1 MYKGNHN
8 DDFVLSR
15 VFDFTKSPQSK
26 QMLSFTKSI
35 EILLAIF
42 IPEID
47 QYYFWMPVLMYFL
60 FFCSFLYV
68 RSQLSGAVDG
78 LSTSN
83 PNQKGFCW
91 LRACEKEPKAS
102 RVKVHTQS

>member
-26 QMLSFTKSI
+26 QMLSLRENRNTRSI
-35 EILLAIF
+35 EILQANF

-47 QYYFWMPVLMYFL
+47 QYYFWMPVLIV
-60 FFCSFLYV
+60 FFSSFV
-68 RSQLSGAVDG
+68 
-78 LSTSN
+78 
-83 PNQKGFCW
+83 
-91 LRACEKEPKAS
+91 AS
-102 RVKVHTQS
+102 CT